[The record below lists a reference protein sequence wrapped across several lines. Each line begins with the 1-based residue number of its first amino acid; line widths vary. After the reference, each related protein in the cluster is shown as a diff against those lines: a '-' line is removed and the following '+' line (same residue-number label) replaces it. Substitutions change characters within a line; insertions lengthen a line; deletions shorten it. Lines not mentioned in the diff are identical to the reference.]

1 MARGSSGIV
10 AGLTAAALAAVGFLA
25 YQASANAPDSV
36 AAPKPK
42 VSSSA
47 PAAGHDKPKPKP
59 KKPPAALPA
68 ASGSGKRVVYALED
82 RQVWL
87 VDATGDVARTFEVM
101 PSTLSPQPGTYQ
113 VGTRSGP
120 ASRGSDG
127 VTIEHVV
134 RFAMADGVAVG
145 FSAAVDGS
153 MESPD
158 PSLKTGGVRMSRA
171 DGDAMW
177 QFATVRTKVVVV
189 P

>member
-10 AGLTAAALAAVGFLA
+10 AGLTVAALAAVGFLA
-25 YQASANAPDSV
+25 YQASANAPDTV

-42 VSSSA
+42 ASSSA
-47 PAAGHDKPKPKP
+47 PAAGHDKPKA

-68 ASGSGKRVVYALED
+68 VSGSGKRVVYALED

-87 VDATGDVARTFEVM
+87 VDEAGKVTRTFEVM

-113 VGTRSGP
+113 VVTPRQGP
-120 ASRGSDG
+120 ATRGSDG

-177 QFATVRTKVVVV
+177 KFATVRTKVVVL

>member
-1 MARGSSGIV
+1 MARSSSGIV
-10 AGLTAAALAAVGFLA
+10 AGLTAVALAAVGFLA

-36 AAPKPK
+36 AAPQPQ
-42 VSSSA
+42 VSAST
-47 PAAGHDKPKPKP
+47 PAAGHEKPKG
-59 KKPPAALPA
+59 KKTPAALPA
-68 ASGSGKRVVYALED
+68 GSGVGKRVVYALED
-82 RQVWL
+82 RRVWL
-87 VDATGDVARTFEVM
+87 VDADGKVTRTFAVM
-101 PSTLSPQPGTYQ
+101 PSALNPEAGTYQ
-113 VGTRSGP
+113 VGSRSGP

-134 RFAMADGVAVG
+134 RFAMVDGVPVG

-158 PSLKTGGVRMSRA
+158 PSLKTGGVRASRP

-177 QFATVRTKVVVV
+177 EFATVRTKVVVV